1 MTKTK
6 KASST
11 RGPANGQIN
20 PRQACPCGSGKRYKA
35 CHGEPGG
42 ARDVIVSRPFEGLA
56 AERQLIALRE
66 FVPSATAPLPLA
78 QPGDRDVTLASLLP
92 GAAAAVVRPDS
103 TALVAMQVL
112 ARSGDLSRDVARAV
126 SWALA
131 AKPGSALPVVST
143 TAEGEQVR
151 LQDLLRADALLEIT
165 MHSDF
170 AWWIFGDEPPT
181 GEAAAALNQAN
192 DAIMPTEAVT
202 GQGVEV
208 AYWVDAGEKAHLR
221 WVRQEPE
228 EQLLAALARLA
239 AREQL
244 DLGAGSRFAGS
255 FRAHGVLV
263 PVWDLDREQ
272 HAREWITPAESFAK
286 RLTEALESLTTTP
299 LTALERRALRALHS
313 RQLTLR

>member
-1 MTKTK
+1 VTKTK
-6 KASST
+6 T
-11 RGPANGQIN
+11 RRSANGQIN

-78 QPGDRDVTLASLLP
+78 QPADRDVTLASLLP
-92 GAAAAVVRPDS
+92 GAAAAVVRPDG

-112 ARSGDLSRDVARAV
+112 ARSGDLSRDAARAV
-126 SWALA
+126 SWALTA
-131 AKPGSALPVVST
+131 TPGSALPVVST
-143 TAEGEQVR
+143 TADGEQVR

-181 GEAAAALNQAN
+181 GEAAAALKQAN
-192 DAIMPTEAVT
+192 DAIMPTEPVT
-202 GQGVEV
+202 GEGVEV

-239 AREQL
+239 AREEL

-272 HAREWITPAESFAK
+272 HAREWIAPAESFAQ
-286 RLTEALESLTTTP
+286 RLTQALDSLATTSLTEP
-299 LTALERRALRALHS
+299 ERRALRALHS
-313 RQLTLR
+313 RQITLR

>member
-6 KASST
+6 NPSST
-11 RGPANGQIN
+11 RGSANGQIN

-92 GAAAAVVRPDS
+92 GAAAAVVRPDG

-126 SWALA
+126 SWALT

-143 TAEGEQVR
+143 TADGEQVR

-181 GEAAAALNQAN
+181 GEAAGALKQAN
-192 DAIMPTEAVT
+192 DAIMPTEPVT
-202 GQGVEV
+202 GEGVEV

-239 AREQL
+239 AREEL

-272 HAREWITPAESFAK
+272 HAREWIAPAESFAQ
-286 RLTEALESLTTTP
+286 RLTQALDSLATTP
-299 LTALERRALRALHS
+299 LTDPERRALRALHS
-313 RQLTLR
+313 RQITLR